1 MTDRRALDEALR
13 AEIEGLAARG
23 LVRRPLGLGRGLDV
37 LTNDYLALARHPA
50 VLSAATAA
58 LARDG
63 LGAGASRLLGGDRE
77 EHRRLEEAFARLQ
90 GEEAAAL
97 FPSGSAANVG
107 LLGALAG
114 PDDLVVSDAWN
125 HASLVDGI
133 RLSGARRALVP
144 HGDADAVHDALAR
157 APAAGRRFVVVEG
170 VHGMEGDA
178 APLAALA
185 EVCRRDGALLVV
197 DEAHALGLLGPDGA
211 GAVAAAGCE
220 DVVAARI
227 NPCGKALGGAGG
239 VVTASRAVIATL
251 HARARTFLFA
261 TALPPP
267 VAAGVRAALE
277 IMRAEPARRARPLAL
292 ARRFER
298 DAGIERTG
306 AGALVPWIVGAPDD
320 AVAAATTLL
329 AQGFEVRAVR
339 PPTVPDGT
347 SRIRFSFH
355 ADHGDDAVAR
365 LAGAVRA
372 LAVARRP

>member
-1 MTDRRALDEALR
+1 MTDRRSLDEALR

-37 LTNDYLALARHPA
+37 LTNDYLALARHPTVVA
-50 VLSAATAA
+50 AATAA

-63 LGAGASRLLGGDRE
+63 LGAGASRLLGGDRD
-77 EHRRLEEAFARLQ
+77 EHRLLEEAFARLQ
-90 GEEAAAL
+90 GEAAAAL
-97 FPSGSAANVG
+97 FPSGTAANVG

-114 PDDLVVSDAWN
+114 EGDVVVSDVWN

-133 RLSGARRALVP
+133 RLCGARRVIVP
-144 HGDADAVHDALAR
+144 HGDADAVHAALVK
-157 APAAGRRFVVVEG
+157 APGTGRRFVVVEG
-170 VHGMEGDA
+170 VHGMEGDV

-185 EVCRRDGALLVV
+185 DVCRRDDALLVV

-211 GAVAAAGCE
+211 GAVAAAGCQ
-220 DVVAARI
+220 DVVAARV

-261 TALPPP
+261 TAVPPA

-277 IMRAEPARRARPLAL
+277 LMRAEPARRARPLAL
-292 ARRFER
+292 ARRFEAEVGVAR
-298 DAGIERTG
+298 AGG
-306 AGALVPWIVGAPDD
+306 GALVPWIVGAPDD
-320 AVAAATTLL
+320 AVAAATALL
-329 AQGFEVRAVR
+329 ARGFEVRAVR

-355 ADHGDDAVAR
+355 ADHRDEDVAR
-365 LAGAVRA
+365 LVAAVRELSA
-372 LAVARRP
+372 PRPA